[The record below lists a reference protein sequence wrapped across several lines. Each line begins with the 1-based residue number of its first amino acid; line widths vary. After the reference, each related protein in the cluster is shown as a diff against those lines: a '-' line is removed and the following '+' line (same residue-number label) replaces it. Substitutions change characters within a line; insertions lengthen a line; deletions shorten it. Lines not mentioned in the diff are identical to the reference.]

1 MGEVRGGSE
10 REGEY
15 GGDKAVSPQKIRL
28 AASFAK
34 RSELLIAVW

>member
-1 MGEVRGGSE
+1 MGAKEKVNT
-10 REGEY
+10 
-15 GGDKAVSPQKIRL
+15 AQKIRL